1 MREFLRDKKSDIF
14 FVVFFVLAFLAAT
27 SVMPHLALTMSSAAG
42 ITVKADILLGSV
54 ISLGLLGKRK
64 YASYFAVVTGFVFD
78 VFVGN
83 PYAFS
88 PLVYFL
94 CAYFARNAAVPF
106 SQKTPLSVM
115 LISCMLL
122 WIKAAF
128 SFFYLFAAS
137 SGVSAGTVI
146 FIGVLPEFIANVLAA
161 TVMFMIMRI
170 AMAVFRIPVAEDNGR
185 RS

>member
-14 FVVFFVLAFLAAT
+14 FVVFFVLVFLAAT
-27 SVMPHLALTMSSAAG
+27 NIMPHLALTMTSAG

-54 ISLGLLGKRK
+54 ISLGLLTKRK
-64 YASYFAVVTGFVFD
+64 YASYFAVVSGFVFD

-106 SQKTPLSVM
+106 SRKTPLSVM

-122 WIKAAF
+122 WIRAVF

-137 SGVSAGTVI
+137 SGVSTSTVI

-170 AMAVFRIPVAEDNGR
+170 MMAVFRIPVAEDNGR